1 MSFPGPFPVTQVAP
15 SSSQELSIRLNERI
29 TARVMEVTPSQAILD
44 IKGYP
49 VVARLTSKDQVTDL
63 LSKKFANLVISEV
76 TSDQITLK
84 ILNET
89 GTQSTAAPIQLE
101 MGDWAAR
108 ISESLGL
115 EGTQAEIQLIQSAL
129 TSHIPITKEIISNLL
144 DTIKNSGVETNQGIE
159 LAVKLQSA
167 GLPVTVSSL
176 QLAAQF
182 GDVQIG
188 DSFQALLTNLKTLAA
203 QKGNDPQLMV
213 RVQNLTQNLQ
223 ALVPDSAMGMD
234 KFRDSLQQL
243 FQFLGKPYEKIL
255 NEKLSGENIAAREPF
270 NLVTVAQMAKDLR
283 QAGFT
288 GSADTI
294 DRFLEEARQVQYLN
308 IKPAQEPGKGQWAE
322 LAFVVQQPDGRLY
335 QTNNARIKI
344 SYRHEQK
351 TARIDPDFT
360 NLFLQVELAPGKLV
374 GVDLS
379 LFQKKVSAEISAE
392 DDELRGIFSQS
403 MPEFSDLLT
412 GMGYDVV
419 GAKVSKKRTEGDR
432 QISLQ
437 TIDLDSSSSL
447 DIEV

>member
-1 MSFPGPFPVTQVAP
+1 MSFPGPFPVTQAAP
-15 SSSQELSIRLNERI
+15 SSSQELSIRLNERL
-29 TARVMEVTPSQAILD
+29 TARVMEVTPTQAILD

-49 VVARLTSKDQVTDL
+49 VVARLTSKDQVADL
-63 LSKKFANLVISEV
+63 LSKKFANLVISDV

-84 ILNET
+84 ILNEK

-101 MGDWAAR
+101 MEDWAAR
-108 ISESLGL
+108 ISENLGL
-115 EGTQAEIQLIQSAL
+115 EGTETEIQLIQSAL
-129 TSHIPITKEIISNLL
+129 TSHIPITKEIISSLL
-144 DTIKNSGVETNQGIE
+144 DTIQSSGVEINKGIE

-176 QLAAQF
+176 QMAAQF

-188 DSFQALLTNLKTLAA
+188 DSFQALLTNLKNLAA
-203 QKGNDPQLMV
+203 QKGIDPQLMV
-213 RVQNLTQNLQ
+213 RVQNMVQILQ
-223 ALVPDSAMGMD
+223 AMVPDPAMGLD
-234 KFRDSLQQL
+234 KFTDALQRL

-255 NEKLSGENIAAREPF
+255 DERLTGDAIAARESF
-270 NLVTVAQMAKDLR
+270 NLVTVAQMAKDLK
-283 QAGFT
+283 QAGFS
-288 GSADTI
+288 GSADNI
-294 DRFLEEARQVQYLN
+294 ERFLEEARQVQYLN

-351 TARIDPDFT
+351 TVRIDPDFT
-360 NLFLQVELAPGKLV
+360 NLYLQVELAPGKMI

-392 DDELRGIFSQS
+392 DDELRGIFTQS
-403 MPEFSDLLT
+403 MPEFSDLLV

-419 GAKVSKKRTEGDR
+419 GAKVSKKRSEEDR
-432 QISLQ
+432 RFTLQ
-437 TIDLDSSSSL
+437 AIDLDSSSSL